1 MTTIKRAFELA
12 RSGQCRSIEDIRR
25 QLRNERHDRIDEH
38 LAARSLQK
46 QLRDA
51 IKAANT
57 APNPLYSGLPEDPPS
72 SIEGPSGT

>member
-25 QLRNERHDRIDEH
+25 QLRKERHDRIDEH

-46 QLRDA
+46 QLKEA
-51 IKAANT
+51 MKAANT
-57 APNPLYSGLPEDPPS
+57 ARNPLYSGLPDDPPS
-72 SIEGPSGT
+72 SIEGQSGS